1 MLVSLPEVWGYLQL
15 KCVVVCL
22 FFIINLSIIFFMIER
37 MTNKQKQQQQNDIYC
52 AFWLTKTLQK
62 EVTVYNL

>member
-1 MLVSLPEVWGYLQL
+1 
-15 KCVVVCL
+15 
-22 FFIINLSIIFFMIER
+22 MIER